1 MGPNVSKLGNQK
13 KTCSILIFPFVSS
26 STHLSLVFDSPKRP
40 SLVSAQPWLLAPILL
55 LSLHRSPLLSKPENS
70 SLLSPILAPADP
82 PVLFISKPKG
92 ALGFQTHLSV
102 SRFFAPLITTKVSFP
117 FSIQPFDSQ
126 SWKLLVL
133 IWVLGNFFSFRSCFY
148 IFHLWK
154 FWFGSVRIVGLLR
167 KCREVAETDLFI
179 YSLFFWI
186 FEFMLMRK

>member
-1 MGPNVSKLGNQK
+1 MGSSPTGRVHFFTFIILKFSKSLFQGKKKKHETVVGPNVSKLGNQK

-133 IWVLGNFFSFRSCFY
+133 I
-148 IFHLWK
+148 
-154 FWFGSVRIVGLLR
+154 
-167 KCREVAETDLFI
+167 
-179 YSLFFWI
+179 
-186 FEFMLMRK
+186 